1 MSAPQLPQLPQLEP
15 VRDDGV
21 RAIQIGLGLWVV
33 AGAILLLARDALA
46 DRGTQWWLAGCG
58 AGLLVGV
65 VELVIF
71 TRRRAMVQA
80 RERAA
85 DGAGLTGAG
94 PTGAGP
100 PSAGPT
106 GAGPTG

>member
-1 MSAPQLPQLPQLEP
+1 MSAPQLPQLEP

-33 AGAILLLARDALA
+33 AGAILLLARDELA
-46 DRGTQWWLAGCG
+46 DRGTQWWLAVCG

-65 VELVIF
+65 VQLVIF
-71 TRRRAMVQA
+71 SRRRAMVQA

-85 DGAGLTGAG
+85 AEGAGLTGAG
-94 PTGAGP
+94 PSG
-100 PSAGPT
+100 AGPT

>member
-1 MSAPQLPQLPQLEP
+1 MSAPQLPQLEP

-46 DRGTQWWLAGCG
+46 DRGTQWWLAVCG
-58 AGLLVGV
+58 AGLLIGLVQ
-65 VELVIF
+65 LVIF

-85 DGAGLTGAG
+85 ADGAGLAGAG
-94 PTGAGP
+94 PSG
-100 PSAGPT
+100 AGPT